1 MGNDEYTKKLEM
13 AIQEFIR
20 PLKNL
25 PFHLVI
31 NILSGY
37 EVEKFNPDDSNHKK
51 TLEALKAIARLSCQL
66 INKKGIKRKRANEVG
81 NDIEKYVIQ
90 AFRKCNYKADKPSTS
105 QGKKKS
111 TGYPDLEFCVLD
123 NKWHYLECK
132 SYNIKNKDTSMR
144 TFYLS
149 PSKDFKITH
158 SGIHFILCFEIY
170 QDHREDDF
178 NVYKTK
184 GWKILDAYNLDID
197 LKYEFN
203 SDNRRLY
210 KPELI
215 LAEENIQ

>member
-1 MGNDEYTKKLEM
+1 MGNDEYTRKLEM

-132 SYNIKNKDTSMR
+132 SYNI
-144 TFYLS
+144 
-149 PSKDFKITH
+149 TH